1 MDSKCPPMK
10 FRSEAHFLKEMSYC
24 KTQLLSREP
33 NYEAIAFTGPEGILF
48 LVSLTM
54 LHASMFRSILQVELY
69 SNSFYS
75 TYLADLSRN
84 PSLSNIWRNSFIYTL
99 IQSAVFFTTKK
110 ERNTI
115 CCVELLSSI
124 LKGVFLLVK
133 IETCIMFAH
142 DSCGIQKP

>member
-1 MDSKCPPMK
+1 MDSECPPMK
-10 FRSEAHFLKEMSYC
+10 FRSEAHFLNEMSYC

-48 LVSLTM
+48 LVSLMM
-54 LHASMFRSILQVELY
+54 LHAGMFRSILQEELY

-84 PSLSNIWRNSFIYTL
+84 LSLSNIWRNSFIYTL
-99 IQSAVFFTTKK
+99 IQSAVFFTTEK

-124 LKGVFLLVK
+124 LKGVVFF
-133 IETCIMFAH
+133 C
-142 DSCGIQKP
+142 